1 MVALLKLNVNLHLSF
16 RYQAGLLGTY
26 FPRHVMAGVLPG
38 EKKIY
43 DVYGPMSVLL
53 CRKGMYV
60 CIFFNDGTL
69 GTLSGTFHVVFLRHC
84 AIPLSYQG

>member
-1 MVALLKLNVNLHLSF
+1 
-16 RYQAGLLGTY
+16 
-26 FPRHVMAGVLPG
+26 MAGVLPG

-60 CIFFNDGTL
+60 CMY
-69 GTLSGTFHVVFLRHC
+69 FL
-84 AIPLSYQG
+84 